1 MDSHLDP
8 RARQILHS
16 LVVHYLRDGNP
27 VGSRTLSHNGR
38 IHCSPATI
46 RNVMAD
52 LEDLGLLVSPH
63 TSAGRIPSARGM
75 RFFIDQLLTVTPPTQ
90 RVIRDLREGLR
101 GDTPAEVLRGMATVI
116 SQLTAYVGFVTL
128 PATGAP
134 TIRHLRF
141 VQLSSS
147 RALAIMVTGE
157 GEVINRIVTCD
168 DGLSEAR
175 LKMAARAYNS
185 HFSGLTL
192 AAAQQRLH
200 EQIVDVKDQI
210 ASLLRGLLSSV
221 GGENEGEQLQV
232 AGVANL
238 LNQEDLSSNIK
249 NLRQLYDLLE
259 KKKDLLEIVRRS
271 SGVENVGVFIG
282 SESGVQALE
291 ACSIVFSSCIND
303 GEGGK
308 PLGMVGVIGPKR
320 MRYSR
325 VIPTVD
331 VASKLL
337 GDVLGEMR
345 ARLA

>member
-1 MDSHLDP
+1 MSW
-8 RARQILHS
+8 
-16 LVVHYLRDGNP
+16 
-27 VGSRTLSHNGR
+27 
-38 IHCSPATI
+38 
-46 RNVMAD
+46 RN

-221 GGENEGEQLQV
+221 GGGE
-232 AGVANL
+232 
-238 LNQEDLSSNIK
+238 
-249 NLRQLYDLLE
+249 
-259 KKKDLLEIVRRS
+259 
-271 SGVENVGVFIG
+271 
-282 SESGVQALE
+282 
-291 ACSIVFSSCIND
+291 
-303 GEGGK
+303 
-308 PLGMVGVIGPKR
+308 
-320 MRYSR
+320 
-325 VIPTVD
+325 
-331 VASKLL
+331 
-337 GDVLGEMR
+337 
-345 ARLA
+345 

>member
-1 MDSHLDP
+1 M
-8 RARQILHS
+8 I
-16 LVVHYLRDGNP
+16 
-27 VGSRTLSHNGR
+27 
-38 IHCSPATI
+38 C
-46 RNVMAD
+46 
-52 LEDLGLLVSPH
+52 
-63 TSAGRIPSARGM
+63 
-75 RFFIDQLLTVTPPTQ
+75 
-90 RVIRDLREGLR
+90 REGLR

-238 LNQEDLSSNIK
+238 LNQEDLSSNMK
-249 NLRQLYDLLE
+249 KFAAVVRFAGEEEGFAGDCPAQQRCRECRRLYRQ
-259 KKKDLLEIVRRS
+259 
-271 SGVENVGVFIG
+271 
-282 SESGVQALE
+282 
-291 ACSIVFSSCIND
+291 
-303 GEGGK
+303 
-308 PLGMVGVIGPKR
+308 
-320 MRYSR
+320 
-325 VIPTVD
+325 
-331 VASKLL
+331 
-337 GDVLGEMR
+337 
-345 ARLA
+345 